1 MTMSSEAL
9 AAQLWPRGS
18 GPNSPQAYVLLDGAR
33 DPQIAPM
40 VRASGMPF
48 ECLYAGA
55 LTPALAA
62 AAPYLVQLTPEARFF
77 KELVPKAWGNAWG
90 IFAVA
95 GPDVTLQALRK
106 HFRTLLRVKDEHGQ
120 ILVFRFYDPRV
131 LGVYVPTCTESELAQ
146 LLGPIQILACE
157 ADQGARLA
165 QYHRGH
171 DFPYLSH
178 SSSSIRRDQMAVFQ
192 RALTSPSVCRLR
204 NDVVTWCAE
213 IVPEMPEY
221 LVRSGIE
228 VALAK
233 LRRYEIDHEDAAECF
248 VRLVIALAPDFD
260 EHPAASMWLKRLELP
275 AEIRV
280 ELACEMLTPEDLRDL
295 AKHHSKYFR
304 ENINVSEIVYQAMR
318 P

>member
-106 HFRTLLRVKDEHGQ
+106 HCSHV
-120 ILVFRFYDPRV
+120 
-131 LGVYVPTCTESELAQ
+131 
-146 LLGPIQILACE
+146 
-157 ADQGARLA
+157 
-165 QYHRGH
+165 HR
-171 DFPYLSH
+171 
-178 SSSSIRRDQMAVFQ
+178 I
-192 RALTSPSVCRLR
+192 
-204 NDVVTWCAE
+204 
-213 IVPEMPEY
+213 
-221 LVRSGIE
+221 
-228 VALAK
+228 
-233 LRRYEIDHEDAAECF
+233 
-248 VRLVIALAPDFD
+248 
-260 EHPAASMWLKRLELP
+260 
-275 AEIRV
+275 
-280 ELACEMLTPEDLRDL
+280 
-295 AKHHSKYFR
+295 
-304 ENINVSEIVYQAMR
+304 
-318 P
+318 